1 MVMDTIVASCTA
13 PGAGALALIRFEG
26 SRAREIASGLAL
38 LPHGKALSDCAS
50 HSIVYG
56 HVIAADGSLID
67 QVLFLLMYAP
77 RTFTGNDI
85 VEITCHNN
93 RFIVQASI
101 ARGCELGARHAR
113 PGEFTQRAVMN
124 GKMDMLQAEALHEL
138 IMAPSHAV
146 AVRSLAQLEGSL
158 SQAIAALQHELFE
171 LAAYVEASFEF
182 LEEEH
187 LDLDFAALILQRIQ
201 TLLKKLDPLCG
212 GQKQVQQ
219 LREGV
224 KIALVGSVNA
234 GKSTLLNALVG
245 RKRAIVSEVPGTTR
259 DSIEA
264 TVSDGGYV
272 WTYIDTAGLRV
283 THDAIEQE
291 GIIRSRY
298 EAAAADIIMFVCDGS
313 SEPLPEVIAEYRQ
326 LATQQG
332 KTVLLVLTKSDKG
345 CAHEWVLQESGVSSF
360 CISAQTGEGLALL
373 KSQILRQVKNVYE
386 GISHPFIL
394 NQRQLALLS
403 DMQQLLMRIQK
414 ECELGQ
420 LPYELLAAQLHHAL
434 TLITELSGRSV
445 TEEIMDM
452 VFSTFCIGK

>member
-1 MVMDTIVASCTA
+1 MDTIVASCTA

-26 SRAREIASGLAL
+26 SRALEIVQLLSR
-38 LPHGKALSDCAS
+38 LPHGKQLSEYAT

-56 HVIAADGSLID
+56 HVVDSDGALID
-67 QVLFLLMYAP
+67 QVLFLVMCAP
-77 RTFTGNDI
+77 RTFTGNDV

-93 RFIVQASI
+93 RFIIQAII
-101 ARGCELGARHAR
+101 ARGCQLGARHAQ

-124 GKMDMLQAEALHEL
+124 GKMDLLQAEALHEL

-158 SQAIAALQHELFE
+158 SQVIAHVQRDLFE

-187 LDLDFAALILQRIQ
+187 LDLDFTALVTQRIEA
-201 TLLKKLDPLCG
+201 LLAKLAPLCV
-212 GQKQVQQ
+212 GQKQIQH

-245 RKRAIVSEVPGTTR
+245 RNRAIVSDVPGTTR
-259 DSIEA
+259 DSIEV

-283 THDAIEQE
+283 TDDAIEQE
-291 GIIRSRY
+291 GIMRSRT
-298 EAAAADIIMFVCDGS
+298 EAAAADCIIFVCDGS
-313 SEPLPEVIAEYRQ
+313 EEPSAQVITEYHQ
-326 LATQQG
+326 LCEQAHG
-332 KTVLLVLTKSDKG
+332 PLIVALTKSDKG
-345 CAHEWVLQESGVSSF
+345 CAHTWITHSSQMLSL
-360 CISAQTGEGLALL
+360 CISAATGNGMQEL
-373 KSQILRQVKNVYE
+373 KAAIFAQVKKIYE
-386 GISHPFIL
+386 EISHPFIL
-394 NQRQLALLS
+394 NQRQLALIS
-403 DMQQLLMRIQK
+403 DVQKLLMRMQK
-414 ECELGQ
+414 ESATGG
-420 LPYELLAAQLHHAL
+420 LPYELLAAQLHELLAL
-434 TLITELSGRSV
+434 MTQLSGRSI
-445 TEEIMDM
+445 TEEIMDT

>member
-13 PGAGALALIRFEG
+13 PGAGALALIRFDG
-26 SRAREIASGLAL
+26 SQAREIVSAMAL
-38 LPHGKALSDCAS
+38 LPHGKVLSDCAT

-56 HVIAADGSLID
+56 HIVAADRSLID
-67 QVLFLLMYAP
+67 QVLFLLMDSP

-93 RFIVQASI
+93 RFIIEAII

-124 GKMDMLQAEALHEL
+124 GKIDMLQAEALHEL

-158 SQAIAALQHELFE
+158 SFVIVQLQQELFE

-187 LDLDFAALILQRIQ
+187 LDLDFTTLISQRI
-201 TLLKKLDPLCG
+201 TAILERIHPLCA
-212 GQKQVQQ
+212 GQKQMQQ

-245 RKRAIVSEVPGTTR
+245 RNRAIVSEVPGTTR

-264 TVSDGGYV
+264 SMSDGGYV
-272 WTYIDTAGLRV
+272 WTYIDTAGLRM
-283 THDAIEQE
+283 THDVIEQE
-291 GIIRSRY
+291 GIVRSRY
-298 EAAAADIIMFVCDGS
+298 EAAVADIIIFVCDGS
-313 SEPLPEVIAEYRQ
+313 REPTAEVIAEYRGLVGQ
-326 LATQQG
+326 SG
-332 KTVLLVLTKSDKG
+332 KLVLLALTKSDNG
-345 CAHEWVLQESGVSSF
+345 CVHTWVAQEPPVQSF
-360 CISAQTGEGLALL
+360 CISAPSGLGMAAL
-373 KSQILRQVKNVYE
+373 KSAIFVHVKQVYE
-386 GISHPFIL
+386 GITHPFIL
-394 NQRQLALLS
+394 NQRQLTLVLDVEKLLVH
-403 DMQQLLMRIQK
+403 MQQ
-414 ECELGQ
+414 ECQLGQ
-420 LPYELLAAQLHHAL
+420 LPYELLAAQLHGVL
-434 TLITELSGRSV
+434 TLMTQLSGRSV
-445 TEEIMDM
+445 TEEIMDT